1 MPIEELVSCGT
12 YNILDVSPLRSLLII
27 VNDSLLL
34 VYIEFFQILDNC
46 TSCCGGS
53 NRVISKFLT
62 AKMFRQVAAMFIVV
76 FFSFEGNTIVIEVVY
91 LSYLILTSIVY
102 LIMRSR
108 IMVLEIEDISLS
120 MKKNIIKVL
129 DGWIENR
136 HPCSTG
142 YVG

>member
-1 MPIEELVSCGT
+1 
-12 YNILDVSPLRSLLII
+12 
-27 VNDSLLL
+27 
-34 VYIEFFQILDNC
+34 
-46 TSCCGGS
+46 
-53 NRVISKFLT
+53 
-62 AKMFRQVAAMFIVV
+62 MFIVV

-120 MKKNIIKVL
+120 IKKNIIKVL